1 MRQGHHD
8 ARHEEQTG
16 AGHRGIPAA
25 PETVPGRSWMTAAED
40 RRVLEALSGA
50 IAERTPVVLATVVA
64 TKRSAPRRAGTK
76 MLVFAGDRQL
86 GTIGGGAME
95 RRVLDEA
102 GEVLETGRPRLLDY
116 QLVDPER
123 GDPGVCGGE
132 VQIYLEPYMPA
143 HTIYVV
149 GCGHVGRTV
158 VDLAH
163 WLGYRTIAIDDR
175 PENVSEEAVPGADIR
190 VAGTLGDALTQ
201 HPPSED
207 ASIVLVTRNVDI
219 DVEALRPALA
229 TPARYVGVMGS
240 TTRWRTARKLLV
252 DGGLD
257 DHALERVHAP
267 IGIELHA
274 ETLEEI
280 AVSILSEIIRVNR
293 LAATD
298 AAG

>member
-1 MRQGHHD
+1 M
-8 ARHEEQTG
+8 TG
-16 AGHRGIPAA
+16 
-25 PETVPGRSWMTAAED
+25 AED
-40 RRVLEALSGA
+40 RRVLEELSRA
-50 IAERTPVVLATVVA
+50 IAARTPVVLATVVA

-76 MLVFAGDRQL
+76 MLVFAEDRQL

-116 QLVDPER
+116 QLVDPQR

-175 PENVSEEAVPGADIR
+175 PENVSEEAVPGADVR
-190 VAGTLGDALTQ
+190 VAGTLGDALAE
-201 HPPSED
+201 HPPSAD

-219 DVEALRPALA
+219 DVEALPPALA

-240 TTRWRTARKLLV
+240 TTRWRTARKLVL

-257 DHALERVHAP
+257 EDTLERVHAP

-293 LAATD
+293 LAA
-298 AAG
+298 AEPEG